1 MTHSSHNQRRKDEND
16 RVAPL
21 RLYPLLIVVLALLWM
36 AFSGKFDLQHLSYG
50 ALSIVLVLLL
60 SGQLL
65 TRRGTPTTSQMFQGL
80 HAGRALAYPF
90 WLVWQILLANLQVA
104 WIVIDPKMPIDPV
117 LVRFRCGMK
126 GDLAKVVL
134 GNSITLTPGTFTLRI
149 LGDEFLVHAIRPD
162 LASGLID
169 GSMQRKV
176 AAVFG
181 EEILTTESMELSIL
195 RDMDAFAEDGL

>member
-1 MTHSSHNQRRKDEND
+1 MINSSDSQRRKNENGGA
-16 RVAPL
+16 API
-21 RLYPLLIVVLALLWM
+21 RLYFLLILVLALLWL

-50 ALSIVLVLLL
+50 VLSIALVFLL
-60 SGQLL
+60 SRQLL
-65 TRRGTPTTSQMFQGL
+65 TGAGTPVSAKMFQGL
-80 HAGRALAYPF
+80 HMGRALRYPF
-90 WLVWQILLANLQVA
+90 WLVWQILLANIQVA

-117 LVRFRCGMK
+117 LVRFRCGMQ

-149 LGDEFLVHAIRPD
+149 RGDEFLVHAIRPD
-162 LASGLID
+162 LAAGLID

-181 EEILTTESMELSIL
+181 EEILSAEAMELDVL
-195 RDMDAFAEDGL
+195 RDMNAFVEDGL

>member
-1 MTHSSHNQRRKDEND
+1 MINSSHSQRRKNEND
-16 RVAPL
+16 RTAPI
-21 RLYPLLIVVLALLWM
+21 RLYLLLIVVLALLWM

-50 ALSIVLVLLL
+50 ALSIFLVLLL
-60 SGQLL
+60 SHELL
-65 TRRGTPTTSQMFQGL
+65 TGEGTPTSSQMFQGL
-80 HAGRALAYPF
+80 HAGRALSYPF
-90 WLVWQILLANLQVA
+90 WLVWQILLANIQVA
-104 WIVIDPKMPIDPV
+104 WIVVNPSLRIDPV
-117 LVRFRCGMK
+117 LVRFHCGMK

-162 LASGLID
+162 LAAGLID

-181 EEILTTESMELSIL
+181 EEILSADAMQLSIL
-195 RDMDAFAEDGL
+195 RDMNAFAEDGL